1 MTDDHL
7 QRAAELAGA
16 WLRSLPE
23 RPVGPAGDPAG
34 LRGPLP
40 EAGADRW
47 PWSTRSPRRPRPAWW
62 RARGRA
68 TSAS

>member
-1 MTDDHL
+1 MTDDAL

-34 LRGPLP
+34 LRGALP
-40 EAGADRW
+40 DRRRAI
-47 PWSTRSPRRPRPAWW
+47 RSR
-62 RARGRA
+62 
-68 TSAS
+68 